1 MAFLKN
7 KLSWHGTTSPN
18 TVMNNL
24 HIVLLLCYYSPDFC
38 SLLFSKM
45 AFQPNQFILKQPPS
59 SQPYKLYSSGTMSP
73 IRIKLLFSGT
83 KLAISNK
90 LYSWGTISLIRNK
103 LLFSGTKSPICNKL
117 FYGGTKSSIRNR
129 Q

>member
-24 HIVLLLCYYSPDFC
+24 HIVVVLLLCYYSPDFC

-59 SQPYKLYSSGTMSP
+59 SQPYKLYSSVTMSP

-90 LYSWGTISLIRNK
+90 LYSWGTMSPICIK
-103 LLFSGTKSPICNKL
+103 LLFSGTKLAISKKL
-117 FYGGTKSSIRNR
+117 YS
-129 Q
+129 

>member
-59 SQPYKLYSSGTMSP
+59 SQPYKLRELCHRFATNFYFRELSHQFATNFFMGELSH
-73 IRIKLLFSGT
+73 RF
-83 KLAISNK
+83 AIDNDHVHAAF
-90 LYSWGTISLIRNK
+90 L
-103 LLFSGTKSPICNKL
+103 
-117 FYGGTKSSIRNR
+117 
-129 Q
+129 